1 MTKRRNSVFCMLKN
15 QNGNR
20 KNGTYMIMK
29 IIMILKIVYHLS
41 TYINKQKAF
50 REYKNSDFFLS
61 PTLWKKISPTL
72 WKKIILAALGETLRS
87 TSVFLTGYLPIK
99 KLLTLNLIL

>member
-1 MTKRRNSVFCMLKN
+1 MVKKTNSVFSILNN
-15 QNGNR
+15 QIGN
-20 KNGTYMIMK
+20 KKTGTYMIVK
-29 IIMILKIVYHLS
+29 IIMIQKIVYHLL

-50 REYKNSDFFLS
+50 REYKNSNFFL
-61 PTLWKKISPTL
+61 SPTL